1 MKVRKARGNLLN
13 GRSKGNWKSRR
24 SRQSKDER
32 KGGRTVKT
40 AAAAFFA
47 SMELLLL
54 PKAPRLGDRL
64 APYPVAKVGT
74 FIRIEKNQ

>member
-1 MKVRKARGNLLN
+1 MRPFLTG
-13 GRSKGNWKSRR
+13 W
-24 SRQSKDER
+24 
-32 KGGRTVKT
+32 GGRTVKT
-40 AAAAFFA
+40 AASAFFA
-47 SMELLLL
+47 FMELLLL